1 MNEVARVYDPVDPD
15 QPPRVMVD
23 RLWPR
28 GIHKED
34 PRVGTWMPEVAPS
47 GELRTWFHHHPDQFD
62 QFTKDYRAELADTKA
77 RTALA
82 ELRKLCP
89 VTLVTAAKDPA
100 HSHIAVLTAEL
111 SH

>member
-1 MNEVARVYDPVDPD
+1 MNQVARVYDPVDPD

-34 PRVGTWMPEVAPS
+34 PRVGTWLPEVAPS
-47 GELRTWFHHHPDQFD
+47 GELRTWFHHNPDQFD
-62 QFTKDYRAELADTKA
+62 QFAKDYRAELADSE
-77 RTALA
+77 ALQQ
-82 ELRKLCP
+82 LRKLCP

-100 HSHIAVLTAEL
+100 HSHVAVLTEEL